1 MGKYQGTVLKE
12 DISIDRIFTIHYFE
26 YPKGFAFSGESH
38 DFWELVYIDKGSALV
53 TANDRQFTL
62 PHGNITFHKP
72 GEWHNIKS
80 ETASNSVIISFECH
94 SEKMN
99 FFEDK
104 ILKVGNAQKEIISKI
119 IKERIHSFEKPLG
132 DPYSYKLVRKA
143 SSPVGSEQLIKQYLA
158 ELLILLI
165 RDDENPLIF
174 SSFKNRINEKIF
186 LEAEAFM
193 LNNINKSLSLK
204 EIASFSNVSISA
216 LREIFHSNTSGGVM
230 EYFISLKIEQAK
242 KYIRDG
248 DYNLTQIAEFLGY
261 SGLHYFS
268 RQFKQKTGMSPSQ
281 YSKSIKSTMKG
292 EL

>member
-1 MGKYQGTVLKE
+1 MVKYQGTVLKE
-12 DISIDRIFTIHYFE
+12 ELSIDRIFTIHYFE

-53 TANDRQFTL
+53 TANDRHFTL
-62 PHGNITFHKP
+62 PHGNIAFHKP

-80 ETASNSVIISFECH
+80 ENASNSVIISFECN
-94 SEKMN
+94 SEKMK

-104 ILKVGNAQKEIISKI
+104 ILKVGNTQKEIISKI
-119 IKERIHSFEKPLG
+119 IKERIYSFEEPLG
-132 DPYSYKLVRKA
+132 DPYSCKLVRKA
-143 SSPVGSEQLIKQYLA
+143 SSPMGSEQLIKQYLA

-165 RDDENPLIF
+165 RDDENPFIF
-174 SSFKNRINEKIF
+174 SSFKNRTNEKIF
-186 LEAEAFM
+186 LEAESFM
-193 LNNINKSLSLK
+193 LNNINKPLSLK

-216 LREIFHSNTSGGVM
+216 LREIFHLNTSGGVL
-230 EYFISLKIEQAK
+230 EYFISLKVEQAK

-248 DYNLTQIAEFLGY
+248 DYNLTQIAETLGY

-281 YSKSIKSTMKG
+281 YSKSIKSIMKG